1 MDIDELLADETVNPE
16 SGPGLNRPAGV
27 DPESDSW
34 LDAALLS
41 YTSDPGFSDRDVLTH
56 PDHVRVD

>member
-1 MDIDELLADETVNPE
+1 MDLDELLAEEIVNPE
-16 SGPGLNRPAGV
+16 SGPEPNRPAGV

-41 YTSDPGFSDRDVLTH
+41 YVSEPE
-56 PDHVRVD
+56 

>member
-1 MDIDELLADETVNPE
+1 MDIDELLADETVDPE
-16 SGPGLNRPAGV
+16 SGALANRPAGV

-41 YTSDPGFSDRDVLTH
+41 RQSGQADVGQH
-56 PDHVRVD
+56 EAAGRGRVQPD

>member
-1 MDIDELLADETVNPE
+1 MDIDELLADETVDPE
-16 SGPGLNRPAGV
+16 SGPLANRPAGV

-41 YTSDPGFSDRDVLTH
+41 RPSGQADDGQREAAGRDRIR
-56 PDHVRVD
+56 PD